1 MVLLEPCPVVL
12 VSKRKTRLVRSR
24 IFPANKKIDAPRV
37 KPSSHISCGL
47 GARDQHLMLEF
58 FSRRMNLLPLI
69 LVQKV
74 PTLLTDFGLPGPPTR
89 ACTPVFCVLHHGG
102 LPTLPLRRYRPH
114 AVRTEARTSP
124 SDLSAHNLRTASP
137 GTVDCLSVS
146 CLTYHSFFCFQH

>member
-1 MVLLEPCPVVL
+1 MGRRSNRPVRAVADGLLKHIHRPIQQASNNQP
-12 VSKRKTRLVRSR
+12 
-24 IFPANKKIDAPRV
+24 
-37 KPSSHISCGL
+37 HISCGL

-89 ACTPVFCVLHHGG
+89 ACTPVFFVLHHGG
-102 LPTLPLRRYRPH
+102 LPTLPLRRYQPH
-114 AVRTEARTSP
+114 EVRTEARTSP
-124 SDLSAHNLRTASP
+124 SDLSSHNLRPASP